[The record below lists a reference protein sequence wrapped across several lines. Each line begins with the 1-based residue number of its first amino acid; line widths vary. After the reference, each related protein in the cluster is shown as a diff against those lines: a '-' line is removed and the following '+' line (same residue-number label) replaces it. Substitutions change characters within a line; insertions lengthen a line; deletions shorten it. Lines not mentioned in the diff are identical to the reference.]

1 MALKKL
7 IDVGEA
13 FPKVKRARLGAA
25 PAIEDVLDNVGTP
38 EPAPVLV
45 TPAQAIE
52 APPPAALSAT
62 EPLEVREVAA
72 DPQQPRPQKRAEPK
86 PRRAGQGTH
95 KGSGTDARRYRKS
108 GRTFQFGARTKP
120 DFAEAIKKRAG
131 DMNVTIG
138 ELLEDMMSFYE
149 PGFVETVKLMAM
161 ERKKSVGAVLAE
173 MANRYKTA

>member
-7 IDVGEA
+7 VDVGEA
-13 FPKVKRARLGAA
+13 FPKIKRARLGAA

-38 EPAPVLV
+38 EPTPVAVAPVAVIEPPKPVAPV
-45 TPAQAIE
+45 TAAPTEKGE
-52 APPPAALSAT
+52 APDEPQPAKL
-62 EPLEVREVAA
+62 
-72 DPQQPRPQKRAEPK
+72 QKRAEPK

-95 KGSGTDARRYRKS
+95 KGNGTDARRYRKS

-120 DFAEAIKKRAG
+120 DFAEAIKQRAG

-138 ELLEDMMSFYE
+138 ELLEDMMRFYE

-161 ERKKSVGAVLAE
+161 ERKKTIGAVLTE
-173 MANRYKTA
+173 MVNRTKAP